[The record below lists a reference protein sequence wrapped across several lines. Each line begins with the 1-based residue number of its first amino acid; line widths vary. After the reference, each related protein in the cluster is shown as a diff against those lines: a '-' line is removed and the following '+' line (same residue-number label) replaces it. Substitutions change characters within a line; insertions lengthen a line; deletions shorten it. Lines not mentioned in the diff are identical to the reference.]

1 MWWSLGANQGQKE
14 IWVYIAVKKGLTF
27 DSPFEGA
34 VPYDRKSQQQDN
46 EAAALIA
53 YAVRKQRNEDCYLLT
68 FSFLL
73 SVHTSPWDG
82 AADTLS
88 KYSHLNLLNLEPTL

>member
-1 MWWSLGANQGQKE
+1 MNAGAQ
-14 IWVYIAVKKGLTF
+14 
-27 DSPFEGA
+27 
-34 VPYDRKSQQQDN
+34 
-46 EAAALIA
+46 
-53 YAVRKQRNEDCYLLT
+53 LT

>member
-27 DSPFEGA
+27 DSQFEGA

-73 SVHTSPWDG
+73 SLGPHCR
-82 AADTLS
+82 
-88 KYSHLNLLNLEPTL
+88 K

>member
-1 MWWSLGANQGQKE
+1 MLESQDRSPGRWLATSL
-14 IWVYIAVKKGLTF
+14 
-27 DSPFEGA
+27 P
-34 VPYDRKSQQQDN
+34 
-46 EAAALIA
+46 
-53 YAVRKQRNEDCYLLT
+53 VRKQQGVNAGAQLT